1 MIYYTLHP
9 ESWFLNRGFSIVV
22 LNQNMFGKHV
32 HKLCTLALM
41 FTTFLGS
48 KGQYVVNIFQGIYI
62 YTYQA
67 NTNPTHSQFLAWV
80 LIARDYFEEIEAI
93 IKAEPAGW
101 TVKNLCLWTEM
112 VQRET
117 PATAMGVAVDEKT
130 VEEKEEELEN
140 AAFAS
145 LKAKIANLGVALFL
159 MTAVVLMLCS
169 GGS

>member
-1 MIYYTLHP
+1 
-9 ESWFLNRGFSIVV
+9 
-22 LNQNMFGKHV
+22 
-32 HKLCTLALM
+32 
-41 FTTFLGS
+41 
-48 KGQYVVNIFQGIYI
+48 
-62 YTYQA
+62 
-67 NTNPTHSQFLAWV
+67 
-80 LIARDYFEEIEAI
+80 
-93 IKAEPAGW
+93 
-101 TVKNLCLWTEM
+101 M

-117 PATAMGVAVDEKT
+117 PATAVGVAVDEKT